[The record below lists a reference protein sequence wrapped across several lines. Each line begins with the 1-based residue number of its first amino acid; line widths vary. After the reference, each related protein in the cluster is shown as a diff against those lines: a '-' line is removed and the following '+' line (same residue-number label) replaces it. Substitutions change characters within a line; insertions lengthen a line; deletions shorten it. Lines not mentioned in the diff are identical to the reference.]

1 MGDRES
7 GPGIG
12 MSTPGFWDGGPGI
25 EMGYREKGPGPQ
37 TGTGN
42 KEPGLGWGTGN
53 KNRLWGTAIGPG
65 GLGRGGG
72 GGFWGGSHRVSRP
85 RTAIGIAVPTGKRRH
100 RSDPGGVREKRRVL
114 TPSDPVRNGAP
125 NGATSGISLP
135 VPFPRGG
142 GETEGRRGNGKRLRW
157 GFFRG
162 GGRIVS

>member
-12 MSTPGFWDGGPGI
+12 MGTPGFWDGGPGI

-65 GLGRGGG
+65 GLGRGEEGGFGG
-72 GGFWGGSHRVSRP
+72 GPIASRGPERPSGSRF
-85 RTAIGIAVPTGKRRH
+85 
-100 RSDPGGVREKRRVL
+100 
-114 TPSDPVRNGAP
+114 
-125 NGATSGISLP
+125 LP
-135 VPFPRGG
+135 
-142 GETEGRRGNGKRLRW
+142 GNGDTGAIRAAFGRNV
-157 GFFRG
+157 GF
-162 GGRIVS
+162 